1 MTAQRLV
8 QPFQHL
14 HQAPDDWS
22 LERYGRHAWRV
33 ALVIWVVM
41 VVVCLILGLAWG
53 DPVKPFG
60 EFQLFTIYTVA
71 ALAICSFVCGQCAGL
86 TSAGGR
92 RLWLLMTVGFAF
104 LAADDL
110 FKIHENIDHL
120 INRILG
126 IDPEHSIADH
136 CDDAIILVYAIIGLA
151 VVSRHRRHVLQL
163 RGFARGIGWGLGY
176 FALMVVLDA
185 LGGHLPRVPKG
196 VAKIAEECFKGLAIS
211 LLFWSFVVARF
222 QLRRQAKGLAVDVHR
237 AGAGLIDSG
246 ARHE

>member
-1 MTAQRLV
+1 MTVQGLV

-14 HQAPDDWS
+14 HHAPDNWS

-41 VVVCLILGLAWG
+41 VVACLVLALVRG
-53 DPVKPFG
+53 DPDKAFG
-60 EFQLFTIYTVA
+60 EFQPFTVYTVA
-71 ALAICSFVCGQCAGL
+71 ALAICSFVCGQCSRL
-86 TSAGGR
+86 TTGGAQ
-92 RLWLLMTVGFAF
+92 RLWLLMALGFAF

-120 INRILG
+120 INTALG

-151 VVSRHRRHVLQL
+151 VVYRQRRHVLQL
-163 RGFARGIGWGLGY
+163 RGFARGIGWGVGY

-185 LGGHLPRVPKG
+185 LAGHLPRIPKG
-196 VAKIAEECFKGLAIS
+196 VAKITEECVKGLAIS
-211 LLFWSFVVARF
+211 LLFWAFVVARF

-237 AGAGLIDSG
+237 ADAALIDSG